1 EIGLPRIRCE
11 SDSSQ
16 LIKAVNSEATFAD
29 LYGIVEDIKTLALSF
44 EINSFVWI
52 SRERNMVADGEIGLP
67 RIRCESD
74 SSQLIK
80 AVNSEATFADLYG
93 IVEDIKTLALSF
105 EINSFVWISRERNMV
120 ADGLAKQ
127 GLSAELALMPL
138 PNVV

>member
-1 EIGLPRIRCE
+1 R
-11 SDSSQ
+11 
-16 LIKAVNSEATFAD
+16 
-29 LYGIVEDIKTLALSF
+29 
-44 EINSFVWI
+44 
-52 SRERNMVADGEIGLP
+52 EIGLP